1 MSKSQ
6 NGYPALDGN
15 VTGPF
20 PRLRVWRIPTTG
32 RHLALRDGST
42 GFLLVHLAMWFD
54 KKVEDIDSGTW
65 DEWGYAYRPVR
76 GYDTALSNHASGTA
90 MDLNATQH
98 PLGKEGTFTPAE
110 EKLILSRVNNF
121 YAGCIRWGGEY
132 RGRKDEMHFEIDRG
146 LGACERKARA
156 LLDTPRGRKILAANP
171 GARKV
176 ILS

>member
-1 MSKSQ
+1 MPTSQ
-6 NGYPALDGN
+6 NGYPALAGR
-15 VTGPF
+15 VTGPL
-20 PRLRVWRIPTTG
+20 PRLRIWRVPGTDRT
-32 RHLALRDGST
+32 LTLRDGST

-54 KKVEDIDSGTW
+54 KRIEDIDGGTW

-76 GYDTALSNHASGTA
+76 GWVALSNHASGTA
-90 MDLNATQH
+90 MDLNATAHQ
-98 PLGKEGTFTPAE
+98 LGKEDTFSRE
-110 EKLILSRVNNF
+110 EEALILARVKGF

-146 LGACERKARA
+146 IGACERKARA
-156 LLDTPRGRKILAANP
+156 LLDSPRGRRILEANP

>member
-1 MSKSQ
+1 MNMSQ
-6 NGYPALDGN
+6 NGYPALSGR
-15 VTGPF
+15 VTGPL
-20 PRLRVWRIPTTG
+20 PRLRVWKIPGTD
-32 RHLALRDGST
+32 RYLSLRDGST

-54 KKVEDIDSGTW
+54 KKVEDIDGGTW

-76 GYDTALSNHASGTA
+76 GYVALSNHASGTA

-98 PLGKEGTFTPAE
+98 VLGKEDTFSPE
-110 EKLILSRVNNF
+110 EERLILSRVNGF
-121 YAGCIRWGGEY
+121 FAGCIRWGGQY

-156 LLDTPRGRKILAANP
+156 LLDSPRGRRILEANP

>member
-6 NGYPALDGN
+6 NGYPALNGR
-15 VTGPF
+15 VTGPL
-20 PRLRVWRIPTTG
+20 PRLRVWRIPGADRTLT
-32 RHLALRDGST
+32 LRDGST
-42 GFLLVHLAMWFD
+42 GFLLIHLAMWFD
-54 KKVEDIDSGTW
+54 KKVEDIDAGIW

-76 GYDTALSNHASGTA
+76 GFAALSNHASGTA

-98 PLGKEGTFTPAE
+98 PLGEDETFSKAE
-110 EKLILSRVNNF
+110 ERLILDRVEHF
-121 YAGCIRWGGEY
+121 YGGCIRWGGEY

-146 LGACERKARA
+146 IGACERKARA